1 MIVFLTYVYHGFL
14 RLKSE
19 LKKKQKDNGLP
30 IKNLI
35 GECST
40 RWGSKYDMVKRMV
53 ENKIPMQETLNG

>member
-1 MIVFLTYVYHGFL
+1 MFKILFD

-19 LKKKQKDNGLP
+19 LKKSQKDNQLP

-40 RWGSKYDMVKRMV
+40 RWGSKYDMVKRMI
-53 ENKIPMQETLNG
+53 ENKLALQQTLNGWYT